1 MSRSKN
7 GTYPEVNLTR
17 SEKKKL
23 VDKLTIE
30 QDNRCYL
37 CGVEFDSVRWYHTFG
52 HSREDHQIRNRK
64 ILDHNHATGEPR
76 KLLCDPCNTQ
86 IANLEVFASIDITVT
101 DALNRI
107 QRTREKLVDY
117 EHRMYEL
124 KRYIETGECIP
135 YSFDYG
141 KLVGV
146 MPRLEKPAYMPAG
159 DVTRL
164 NDFLLSNPQMLE
176 SYNRAMLNARLK
188 WMQENIPD
196 SGLLTKVSQYMGET
210 NG

>member
-7 GTYPEVNLTR
+7 GTYPKVNLTR

-37 CGVEFDSVRWYHTFG
+37 CGVEFDSVRWHLPIFEHDG
-52 HSREDHQIRNRK
+52 KNHQFRNRK
-64 ILDHNHATGEPR
+64 FLDHSHTTGEPR

-107 QRTREKLVDY
+107 QQTRERLVDY
-117 EHRMYEL
+117 EHRVHEL

-135 YSFDYG
+135 HSFDYG
-141 KLVGV
+141 KLIGV
-146 MPRLEKPAYMPAG
+146 MPPP
-159 DVTRL
+159 
-164 NDFLLSNPQMLE
+164 S
-176 SYNRAMLNARLK
+176 
-188 WMQENIPD
+188 
-196 SGLLTKVSQYMGET
+196 
-210 NG
+210 